1 MFAVNYFILFY
12 ISKYF
17 PIVFVYL
24 KIHGVIV
31 LKKTSEK
38 RAAGAA
44 GMRAPGRGSRRW
56 QDTGAGPGETL
67 ENFAVRNTVLYNVSK
82 VRRRRRRITSKEKNM
97 SNTELILT
105 IALFFGLGLG
115 AALIVFSVFCR
126 KKLPSG
132 LCILF
137 GAVGGLAVLSS
148 GLMLAGMLLR

>member
-1 MFAVNYFILFY
+1 M
-12 ISKYF
+12 
-17 PIVFVYL
+17 
-24 KIHGVIV
+24 
-31 LKKTSEK
+31 
-38 RAAGAA
+38 
-44 GMRAPGRGSRRW
+44 
-56 QDTGAGPGETL
+56 
-67 ENFAVRNTVLYNVSK
+67 LYNVSK